1 MNPRETRPVA
11 LSCGSTATAWLIG
24 SAKPMLDARELIAE
38 LMPTTSPRELM
49 SGPPLL
55 PKLIAASVWM

>member
-1 MNPRETRPVA
+1 M
-11 LSCGSTATAWLIG
+11 ATAWLIG
-24 SAKPMLDARELIAE
+24 TANPMLLARELIAE
-38 LMPTTSPRELM
+38 LMPITSPLALI